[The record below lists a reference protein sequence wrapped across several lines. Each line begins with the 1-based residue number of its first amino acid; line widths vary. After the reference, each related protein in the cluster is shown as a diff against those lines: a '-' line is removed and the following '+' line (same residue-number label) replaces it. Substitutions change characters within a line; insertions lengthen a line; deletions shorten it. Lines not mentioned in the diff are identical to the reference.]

1 MITPLKTSPVFKQ
14 YIWGGSALKDKYN
27 KDIKDNFAA
36 ESWELSCHDDGLSL
50 IAEGE
55 HKGKTLKEVVMSDK
69 KNYLGDESIEVF
81 PLLVKFLDANDKLSV
96 QVHPD
101 DDYASKNENG
111 ALGKTE
117 MWYIIDAKPDAK
129 LVYGLKNGVTKEQFE
144 KGIEDGT
151 LEDILNFVPAK
162 KGDAFFIPAT
172 TLHAIGSGLLIAE
185 IQQSSN
191 TTYRAYDYNR
201 TDKDGNKRELHIKKA
216 VDVTSLE
223 NVEGSEKYVPIRY
236 TEGSSD
242 AYIISN
248 CEYFT
253 VIKYILGDDRDA
265 RVIPYEPRFEL
276 LMCLEGEAVITY
288 NGGTM
293 EIKAGDSIFM
303 PAALGEYSFEGQ
315 GEILRSFVPSKDEI

>member
-1 MITPLKTSPVFKQ
+1 MITPLKTTPVFKQ

-55 HKGKTLKEVVMSDK
+55 HAGKTLKEVVMGDK
-69 KNYLGDESIEVF
+69 LNMLGDETIETF

-101 DDYASKNENG
+101 DKYAFENENG

-151 LEDILNFVPAK
+151 LEELLNYVPAK

-201 TDKDGNKRELHIKKA
+201 TDKDGNKRELHVKKA
-216 VDVTSLE
+216 VDVTSLKS
-223 NVEGSEKYVPIRY
+223 VEGMEKYIPIRY

-242 AYIISN
+242 AYIISS
-248 CEYFT
+248 CEYFA
-253 VIKYILGDDRDA
+253 VIKYILGQDRDA
-265 RVIPYEPRFEL
+265 RVVPEKPRFEL
-276 LMCLEGEAVITY
+276 IMCLEGEAVISY

-293 EIKAGDSIFM
+293 NIKAGDSVFM

-315 GEILRSFVPSKDEI
+315 GEILRSFVPCEGEI